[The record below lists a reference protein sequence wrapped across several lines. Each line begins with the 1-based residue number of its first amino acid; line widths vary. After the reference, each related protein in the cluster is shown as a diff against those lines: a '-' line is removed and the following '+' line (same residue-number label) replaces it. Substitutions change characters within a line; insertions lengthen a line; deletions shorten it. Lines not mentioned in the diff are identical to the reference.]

1 MTGGWWSVAWLVW
14 LAAFAVIEGMALF
27 NSRPGD
33 TLSEHVWAWFG
44 TQRRKPG
51 EPERPRSGWTQ
62 LRRFVLLAFLAWL
75 FAHFMT
81 GGWV

>member
-1 MTGGWWSVAWLVW
+1 MGVYTLAWLAW
-14 LAAFAVIEGMALF
+14 FAYFLVIEGTALF

-44 TQRRKPG
+44 TTRRADAKP
-51 EPERPRSGWTQ
+51 RKRSGWTQ
-62 LRRFVLLAFLAWL
+62 LRRFLLLTFMVWL
-75 FAHFMT
+75 TAHFLT